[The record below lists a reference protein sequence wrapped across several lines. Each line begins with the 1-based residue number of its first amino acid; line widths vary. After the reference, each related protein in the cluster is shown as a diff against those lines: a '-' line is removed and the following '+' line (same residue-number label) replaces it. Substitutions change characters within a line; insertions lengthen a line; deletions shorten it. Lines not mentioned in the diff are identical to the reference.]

1 MVSCGWESKQRK
13 RKRERENSEFYR
25 LAKNTLED
33 RVRKDLFEKES

>member
-13 RKRERENSEFYR
+13 RKRENSQFYR